1 MGHGRSLPYP
11 SVAPSDATRDGLSEF
26 EVPCGR
32 GGRPGPSCR
41 PPAPLRAPSVCA
53 PAPCVGATPV
63 NASPVRLRPLPTDLH
78 PHSPHL
84 RTAPCV
90 CARAWIPSLARMR
103 AEGFV
108 L

>member
-1 MGHGRSLPYP
+1 MWSRGPPRALVSP
-11 SVAPSDATRDGLSEF
+11 TRTT
-26 EVPCGR
+26 V
-32 GGRPGPSCR
+32 
-41 PPAPLRAPSVCA
+41 RAPSVCA
-53 PAPCVGATPV
+53 PAPCVGAVPV

-84 RTAPCV
+84 RTAPWV